1 MPDDTRH
8 DTPALHGDD
17 DTPTPA
23 TDTGTARWS
32 GNALRWSAARAA
44 KETGAARS
52 TILEALKSGRLEG
65 TKDDNGRWQI
75 TPEALGAAGFTPG
88 KPTPPDPVPVL
99 EDRDERD
106 DLARLRVELTE
117 ARADARVASVERD
130 AERRL
135 RESAERERDLYRRMI
150 EAPRE
155 TAPIAPQPPEQPQ
168 PMPTP
173 HPVSAEQ
180 PRANVGRWR
189 RAWNVAR
196 FG

>member
-8 DTPALHGDD
+8 DTPALHGGA

-23 TDTGTARWS
+23 TDTGKARWS

-65 TKDDNGRWQI
+65 TKDDNGAWQI

-106 DLARLRVELTE
+106 DLARLRVELAE

-150 EAPRE
+150 EAPPQS
-155 TAPIAPQPPEQPQ
+155 APVAPQTVATLAPDS
-168 PMPTP
+168 TP
-173 HPVSAEQ
+173 APDPVAPSQ
-180 PRANVGRWR
+180 ANVGRFR
-189 RAWNVAR
+189 RAWNVVR